1 LYQSIYPCGLFGSSL
16 FYGGLNLLTED
27 NKMNDK
33 LRGTIQLLLTRA
45 ELTTIVNA
53 LLNNTLNMF
62 ENSSVDPLVSSLL
75 LDKLNEAVEDLDFTE
90 YKGIKNDE
98 E

>member
-1 LYQSIYPCGLFGSSL
+1 
-16 FYGGLNLLTED
+16 
-27 NKMNDK
+27 MNDK